1 MLNYI
6 YGALT
11 TISVITMVDMI
22 DRNVS
27 NDLWYWVD
35 LYMPF

>member
-6 YGALT
+6 YGAVTIFMLIT
-11 TISVITMVDMI
+11 TVNMVDTH
-22 DRNVS
+22 VS
-27 NDLWYWVD
+27 NDLMYWVD